1 MEDFNTPLSSMDR
14 SPRQKTNKETRALND
29 TLDELGLTDTYRA
42 FHPKAADYAFFS
54 STHGIFSRT
63 NNTLGHKVS
72 LGKFKKIKI
81 TSSIF
86 LITTLGD

>member
-1 MEDFNTPLSSMDR
+1 MGYLNTPLLSMDR
-14 SPRQKTNKETRALND
+14 SSRQKISKETQALND
-29 TLDELGLTDTYRA
+29 TIDKLDLIDIYRI

>member
-1 MEDFNTPLSSMDR
+1 M
-14 SPRQKTNKETRALND
+14 
-29 TLDELGLTDTYRA
+29 TLDELDLADTYRE
-42 FHPKAADYAFFS
+42 FHPNAVEYAFFS
-54 STHGIFSRT
+54 SAHRIFSRT

-81 TSSIF
+81 ISSIF

>member
-42 FHPKAADYAFFS
+42 FHPKAADYAFFLS
-54 STHGIFSRT
+54 ALGAFSK
-63 NNTLGHKVS
+63 NEHMLDYKANF
-72 LGKFKKIKI
+72 GKLKKI
-81 TSSIF
+81 
-86 LITTLGD
+86 